1 MSFRGWV
8 SSEAG
13 NQRESN
19 QDAYL
24 LEPERGVFAVA
35 DGMGGKAQGG
45 RASLEVVERFEA
57 QLEELDELLRRSDPA
72 SDRRHRA
79 QVHDFLVQRLR
90 KINRELYDESGGE
103 MGTTCDVLV
112 LSGGA
117 GFVAHVGDSRV
128 YLLRDGEIHQI
139 TDDHTFAEKV
149 RREQRLR
156 GKEEKSPPL
165 RRRYEHVLTRS
176 IGGAPE
182 VDVDTLF
189 VDVQPGDRFLLCSDG
204 VTGVLS
210 DEKLLEV
217 GQSSASENV
226 SEALVETALEEGST
240 DNVTAIVVSVPE
252 GAAREFGGETPVETL
267 RKVSFLQQL
276 DLFEELESQELMK
289 VIRIVYK
296 EEHRA
301 GETIIEQGATPDRMY
316 MILEGRV
323 SLRVEGHEVAELVSG
338 AHFGEMAL
346 FGEHP
351 RSADVV
357 AVEDVV
363 LLVVPSEQFH
373 QLVEV
378 EDIELGNKILRNL
391 LNRAASRIRET
402 TLALLGA
409 REGPDAK
416 AAAVGRAD
424 TLELD
429 SDAIEIGDESE

>member
-1 MSFRGWV
+1 MTFRGWV
-8 SSEAG
+8 SSKAG

-45 RASLEVVERFEA
+45 RASLEVVEKFEA
-57 QLEELDELLRRSDPA
+57 QLEELEELLRRSDPA

-90 KINRELYDESGGE
+90 KINRELYDESEGE

-112 LSGGA
+112 LYGGA

-156 GKEEKSPPL
+156 GEEESPQL
-165 RRRYEHVLTRS
+165 RRRYQHVLTRS
-176 IGGAPE
+176 IGGEPE

-204 VTGVLS
+204 VNGVLS
-210 DEKLLEV
+210 DQKLLEV
-217 GQSSASENV
+217 DQSSAPEKV

-252 GAAREFGGETPVETL
+252 GAGREFGGETPVETL

-276 DLFEELESQELMK
+276 DLFEDLESQELMK
-289 VIRIVYK
+289 VLRIVYK

-301 GETIIEQGATPDRMY
+301 GETIIEQGTTPARMY

-323 SLRVEGHEVAELVSG
+323 SLRVEGHEIAELVTG

-429 SDAIEIGDESE
+429 SDAIDLADESG